1 MKRMNQ
7 VLGCAALG
15 VALSWTSM
23 SWAGIPECANLRL
36 EDVGSCEIQGNIQC
50 EAGCSQ
56 LGVYKKACATKLRTV
71 CSTEC
76 TLDAEP
82 TCTDE
87 CTEVCTEQCDLGK
100 NVVCIHNC
108 FSECSGSCDADC
120 SDAAD
125 PEQCVATCE
134 ANCDGECDI
143 KCKPLVEGDC
153 YKHCIECCGGSC
165 TAQANMS
172 CQQSCQEEEFESCE
186 YEFRADCDASCTGEG
201 ALFCDGEY
209 ALSGTDL
216 PSCGQALLARGIS
229 VADIEASAE
238 IDTSELSD
246 AVGTGCST
254 GSGPLPS
261 SRWEWLG
268 LIGVG
273 LFAGRRRRARLASS
287 AHSR

>member
-1 MKRMNQ
+1 MKRVNQ
-7 VLGCAALG
+7 VLGCAAFG
-15 VALSWTSM
+15 VALSWSVW
-23 SWAGIPECANLRL
+23 SQAGVEECANLRL
-36 EDVGSCEIQGNIQC
+36 EDVGSCEIRGNVQC
-50 EAGCSQ
+50 EAGCSE

-71 CSTEC
+71 CKSEC

-87 CTEVCTEQCDLGK
+87 CTDVCTEQCDLGR

-108 FSECSGSCDADC
+108 FSECSGSCELDC

-125 PEQCVATCE
+125 PAQCVATCE

-172 CQQSCQEEEFESCE
+172 CQQSCQEEEFETCE
-186 YEFRADCDASCTGEG
+186 HEIRADCSASCSGEG

-209 ALSGTDL
+209 ALSGADL
-216 PSCGQALLARGIS
+216 PACGQALLARGVDVVD
-229 VADIEASAE
+229 VAATAE
-238 IDTSELSD
+238 IDAGALGD

-254 GSGPLPS
+254 SAGPLPAG
-261 SRWEWLG
+261 RLAWLG
-268 LIGVG
+268 VG
-273 LFAGRRRRARLASS
+273 ALAFLLRRRKRTEPS
-287 AHSR
+287 ATG